1 MFSLLSPLP
10 SQYANPAFETTMGYQ
25 SGELIGK
32 EIAEVPINEK
42 KADLLDTINS
52 CKVSKRVAP
61 WSLPQTEGWKEVEH
75 SLSTAR
81 AGEPQTWGTVGGGI
95 PIVPTLQMRKPR
107 LGKYI

>member
-1 MFSLLSPLP
+1 MNTFDCPLFNISFSSLDFFSFVSPP
-10 SQYANPAFETTMGYQ
+10 PQYANPAFETTMGYQ

-61 WSLPQTEGWKEVEH
+61 WSLPQTERGGRR
-75 SLSTAR
+75 LSTH
-81 AGEPQTWGTVGGGI
+81 
-95 PIVPTLQMRKPR
+95 
-107 LGKYI
+107 

>member
-1 MFSLLSPLP
+1 MIVLFSTFLLIDLMFSLLSPHP
-10 SQYANPAFETTMGYQ
+10 QYANPAFETTMGYQ

-61 WSLPQTEGWKEVEH
+61 WSLPQEQRGVEG
-75 SLSTAR
+75 
-81 AGEPQTWGTVGGGI
+81 G
-95 PIVPTLQMRKPR
+95 
-107 LGKYI
+107 